1 MYFRR
6 KTSAGRAYLQIV
18 ESRRD
23 GDQVRQQVI
32 ATLGRYEELQASG
45 QLERLLRSGARFSAK
60 AMVLSAAQEEATLKI
75 ASRRIGPALLFE
87 RLWEE
92 TGCRKV
98 IEELAGARKHGIAL
112 ERAIFLTV
120 LHRLFVSG
128 SDRAAD
134 RWREDYQIGGLEGLT
149 LHHLYRAMAW
159 LGEELPAKEQ
169 DGRTPF
175 APRCTKDVV
184 EERLFSHR
192 RDLFTRLD
200 LVFMDTTSLYFEGA
214 GGQTLGRHGFSKD
227 HRPDLR
233 QMILAVLID
242 GDGRPICSE
251 MWPGNT
257 ADVTTLIPIID
268 RLNRRFAIARVC
280 VIADRGLISAET
292 LAELE
297 ARRLLYIL
305 GVRERSD
312 KLVRE
317 LVLDDSTPFV
327 PLVMTK
333 RGREIDY
340 EAKAVVLASRRYIV
354 CRNLQEAAKDA
365 ADRAA
370 ILAALERTLKRGD
383 KALIGNTGY
392 RRYLKTIRDQH
403 FAIDPDKVEDE
414 KRFDGIFVL
423 RTNTD
428 LNPLEAML
436 CYKPVVDRGADLP
449 NRQAP
454 VRNPSDL
461 PQARRDHPRPRV
473 LQFPRARAQE
483 GAGRPHRGARSRRLM
498 AGNHRR
504 SRCADRDRDRARRQA
519 LPAAL
524 RATACR
530 QSRAARRRR
539 RAAADRAPSRHRLT
553 RSKMSC
559 HAAVAALIAIADQ
572 LLSKSNCRRWATV
585 LPPPR
590 PTSAAYC
597 PIG

>member
-45 QLERLLRSGARFSAK
+45 QLERLLRSGARFSTK
-60 AMVLSAAQEEATLKI
+60 AMVLAAVADDTTTKI
-75 ASRRIGPALLFE
+75 ASRRIGPALVFE

-92 TGCRKV
+92 TGCRAV
-98 IEELAGARKHGIAL
+98 TDELAGARKHGFAL
-112 ERAIFLTV
+112 ERAVFLTV

-134 RWREDYQIGGLEGLT
+134 RWREDYRIAGVDGLD

-159 LGEELPAKEQ
+159 LGEELPAKDQ

-175 APRCTKDVV
+175 APRCIKDLV
-184 EERLFSHR
+184 EERLFAHR

-214 GGQTLGRHGFSKD
+214 GGKTLGQHGYSKD

-233 QMILAVLID
+233 QMILAVVID

-251 MWPGNT
+251 LWPGNT
-257 ADVTTLIPIID
+257 ADVTTLVPVIN
-268 RLNRRFAIARVC
+268 RLRSRFAIARVC
-280 VIADRGLISAET
+280 VVADRGLISAET

-305 GVRERSD
+305 GVRERTD

-317 LVLDDSTPFV
+317 LVLDDPAPFV
-327 PLVMTK
+327 PLVISK
-333 RGREIDY
+333 RGKQIDY
-340 EAKAVVLASRRYIV
+340 EAKAVALPGRRYIV
-354 CRNLQEAAKDA
+354 CRNHQEAEKDA
-365 ADRAA
+365 ADRAS
-370 ILAALERTLKRGD
+370 ILAALERTLKKGD
-383 KALIGNTGY
+383 KALVGNTGY
-392 RRYLKTIRDQH
+392 RRYLKTIRDEH

-423 RTNTD
+423 RTNTE

-436 CYKPVVDRGADLP
+436 CYKQLWTVEQTFRTSKHLFATRPIFHKLDETIRGHVFCSFLALVLKKALEDRIAALGHAGSWPEIIADLDSLTETEIEHDGK
-449 NRQAP
+449 RFV
-454 VRNPSDL
+454 VRS
-461 PQARRDHPRPRV
+461 ASRPAAS
-473 LQFPRARAQE
+473 L
-483 GAGRPHRGARSRRLM
+483 
-498 AGNHRR
+498 
-504 SRCADRDRDRARRQA
+504 
-519 LPAAL
+519 AL
-524 RATACR
+524 RATG
-530 QSRAARRRR
+530 
-539 RAAADRAPSRHRLT
+539 
-553 RSKMSC
+553 
-559 HAAVAALIAIADQ
+559 VA
-572 LLSKSNCRRWATV
+572 
-585 LPPPR
+585 LPPTVR
-590 PTSAAYC
+590 PTAD
-597 PIG
+597 

>member
-45 QLERLLRSGARFSAK
+45 QLERLLRSGARFSTK
-60 AMVLSAAQEEATLKI
+60 AMVLAAVADDTTTKI
-75 ASRRIGPALLFE
+75 ASRRIGPALVFE

-92 TGCRKV
+92 TGCRAV
-98 IEELAGARKHGIAL
+98 TDELAGARKHGFAL
-112 ERAIFLTV
+112 ERAVFLTV

-134 RWREDYQIGGLEGLT
+134 RWREDYRIAGVDGLD

-159 LGEELPAKEQ
+159 LGEELPAKDQ

-175 APRCTKDVV
+175 APRCIKDLV
-184 EERLFSHR
+184 EERLFAHR

-214 GGQTLGRHGFSKD
+214 GGKTLGQHGYSKD

-233 QMILAVLID
+233 QMILAVVID

-251 MWPGNT
+251 LWPGNT
-257 ADVTTLIPIID
+257 ADVTTLVPVIN
-268 RLNRRFAIARVC
+268 RLRSRFAIARVC
-280 VIADRGLISAET
+280 VVADRGLISAET

-305 GVRERSD
+305 GVRERTD

-317 LVLDDSTPFV
+317 LVLDDPAPFV
-327 PLVMTK
+327 PLVISK
-333 RGREIDY
+333 RGKQIDY
-340 EAKAVVLASRRYIV
+340 EAKAVALPGRRYIV
-354 CRNLQEAAKDA
+354 CRNHQEAEKDA
-365 ADRAA
+365 ADRAS
-370 ILAALERTLKRGD
+370 ILAALERTLKKGD
-383 KALIGNTGY
+383 KALVGNTGY
-392 RRYLKTIRDQH
+392 RRYLKTIRDEH
-403 FAIDPDKVEDE
+403 FAVDPDKVEDE

-423 RTNTD
+423 RTNTE
-428 LNPLEAML
+428 LNPARSHAVLQAA
-436 CYKPVVDRGADLP
+436 VDRGANLP
-449 NRQAP
+449 NVQAP
-454 VRNPSDL
+454 LRNPPDL
-461 PQARRDHPRPRV
+461 PQARRNHPRSRV

-504 SRCADRDRDRARRQA
+504 SRLADRDRDRA
-519 LPAAL
+519 
-524 RATACR
+524 
-530 QSRAARRRR
+530 
-539 RAAADRAPSRHRLT
+539 
-553 RSKMSC
+553 
-559 HAAVAALIAIADQ
+559 
-572 LLSKSNCRRWATV
+572 
-585 LPPPR
+585 
-590 PTSAAYC
+590 
-597 PIG
+597 